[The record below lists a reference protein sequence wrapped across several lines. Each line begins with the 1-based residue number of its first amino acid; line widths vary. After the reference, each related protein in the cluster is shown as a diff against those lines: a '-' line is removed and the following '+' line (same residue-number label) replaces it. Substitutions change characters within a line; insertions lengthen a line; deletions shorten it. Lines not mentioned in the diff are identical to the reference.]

1 MKDVDQIIDISMNKI
16 HTYKFKYYRNFRLY
30 HKKKIYFYIL
40 FFCWKNKI

>member
-30 HKKKIYFYIL
+30 HKKNIL
-40 FFCWKNKI
+40 LYTFFCWKNKI